1 VVYVLSRVN
10 ASINLPIIT
19 FSPIVENISPIMAI
33 MPSKIKNDSVL
44 HREIVRFS
52 VTKNGGTGVSSSI
65 LFSSVFSFC
74 CVLWSCTSVDMI
86 F

>member
-1 VVYVLSRVN
+1 MVYVLSRVN

-52 VTKNGGTGVSSSI
+52 VTKNGVQAYH
-65 LFSSVFSFC
+65 LRYCFHRYFHFVVFC
-74 CVLWSCTSVDMI
+74 GLVHPWT
-86 F
+86 